1 MFETMT
7 LIAAVAMSFP
17 EISPALVSIDLSFIG
32 LPTFHLRWYALGY
45 IGGIV
50 GAWWYATQ
58 LVKRPALFGG
68 QAPATKENIDDII
81 FWTTVG
87 IIVGGRLGYVLFYM
101 VPFQFEQIAANPLV
115 IFKVWDGGMAFHGG
129 MAGVAIALW
138 WSQRGKDINLLSI
151 GDIAG
156 IVAPIGIFLVRC
168 ANFINA
174 ELFGKPTTSSF
185 GMVFP
190 EGYAGGTPPAYD
202 WATKTWVYCRDH
214 NPAYYMCDAEVARYP
229 SQLYEAFLEG
239 LLPLMLLSLLA
250 WKFGA
255 LKRKGLIAG
264 LFLLMYGFG
273 RSFVEQFRMPDSFVE
288 GLPEWLSMG
297 QLLSIPMWVGGAFL
311 VWNALRKPAETA

>member
-1 MFETMT
+1 MIETIA
-7 LIAAVAMSFP
+7 LIATAVLSFP

-32 LPTFHLRWYALGY
+32 LPVFHLRWYSLGY
-45 IGGIV
+45 IVGIV
-50 GAWWYATQ
+50 GAWWYAKQ

-68 QAPATKENIDDII
+68 KSPATGENIDDII
-81 FWTTVG
+81 FWVTLG
-87 IIVGGRLGYVLFYM
+87 IILGGRLGYVLFYM
-101 VPFQFEQIAANPLV
+101 VPFQFDQIAANPLV

-156 IVAPIGIFLVRC
+156 IVAPIGIFLVRI

-174 ELFGKPTTSSF
+174 ELYGKPTTSNF

-202 WATKTWVYCRDH
+202 WAQKTWVYAG
-214 NPAYYMCDAEVARYP
+214 NEVARHP
-229 SQLYEAFLEG
+229 SQLYEAVLEG
-239 LLPLMLLSLLA
+239 LLPLLFLSLLA

-264 LFLLMYGFG
+264 LFLVMYGLA
-273 RSFVEQFRMPDSFVE
+273 RTFVEQFRLPDSFVE
-288 GLPEWLSMG
+288 GLPAWLSMG
-297 QLLSIPMWVGGAFL
+297 QLLSIPMWLGGAFL
-311 VWNALRKPAETA
+311 IWNALRKPAETAG